1 MNGVMPRR
9 FRAWRLFFPT
19 LALYS
24 SAMAPLSLQAMMAVN
39 PWLPALASPLAHG
52 REMLSGFGL
61 GVVAG
66 FLLGVLSAYK
76 LCSIFALW
84 ITARIA
90 WLLDPGGIAAIAA
103 QTLFT
108 LTFAVIVVPRFL
120 GRGRKVRNLMT
131 APLILLLA
139 FVAILL
145 DLLPNTQWSAASHL
159 LTSAVLLFAWL
170 MAFMGG
176 RMIAPAAAG
185 ARYRQGENMTAR
197 VQPVLE
203 GFIIFTLLL
212 AVLCAL
218 LLPVLQPSGV
228 LSMVAGL
235 LIAVRLARWQ
245 LWRCRRR
252 IDLWCL
258 GVGYAWLAVGLLL
271 LGLALLRGQPVNTVL
286 HALTIGAMGTLI
298 FNVMLRTHLQYDRQ
312 SLETVLLFPVGTALI
327 ALAAICRL
335 AVPFGPTG
343 NLPLLWL
350 AAAAWSIAYF
360 LLAMRVLADFYRQHS
375 NNFV

>member
-1 MNGVMPRR
+1 MPRQ
-9 FRAWRLFFPT
+9 FRAWRLFFPA

-24 SAMAPLSLQAMMAVN
+24 SAMAPLSLQAMMAVD
-39 PWLPALASPLAHG
+39 PWIPALASPLAHG

-66 FLLGVLSAYK
+66 FLLGALSPYK
-76 LCSIFALW
+76 LYSMFALW

-103 QTLFT
+103 QILFA
-108 LTFAVIVVPRFL
+108 LAFAVIVVPRFL

-131 APLILLLA
+131 APLILMLA
-139 FVAILL
+139 FAAILL
-145 DLLPNTQWSAASHL
+145 DLLPNAQWPAPSHL
-159 LTSAVLLFAWL
+159 LTSTVLLFAWL

-185 ARYRQGENMTAR
+185 ARYRQGENLAAR
-197 VQPVLE
+197 VQPSLE

-212 AVLCAL
+212 GVLCAL
-218 LLPVLQPSGV
+218 LLPVMQPSGV
-228 LSMVAGL
+228 LSMAAGV

-258 GVGYAWLAVGLLL
+258 GVAYGWLAVGLLL
-271 LGLALLRGQPVNTVL
+271 LGQALLRGQPVYTML
-286 HALTIGAMGTLI
+286 HALTVGAMGTLI
-298 FNVMLRTHLQYDRQ
+298 FNVMLRTHLQYCRQ
-312 SLETVLLFPVGTALI
+312 RLETAWLLPIGTTLI
-327 ALAAICRL
+327 GLAAIFRL
-335 AVPFGPTG
+335 VAPFSPVAG
-343 NLPLLWL
+343 LLLLWL
-350 AAAAWSIAYF
+350 SAAAWSIAYL
-360 LLAMRVLADFYRQHS
+360 LLARRMLVDVYRQYS
-375 NNFV
+375 KSAD